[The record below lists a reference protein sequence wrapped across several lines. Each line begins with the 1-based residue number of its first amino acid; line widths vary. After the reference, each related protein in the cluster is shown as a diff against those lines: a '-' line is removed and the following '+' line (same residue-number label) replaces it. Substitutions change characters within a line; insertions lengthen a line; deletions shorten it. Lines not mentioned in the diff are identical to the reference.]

1 MQYPAFTPKLE
12 ESVVRLGLVAVGLV
26 VMSACTRT
34 VVTTIVPSSTTG
46 VASNTIGAASSR
58 AAVEGFLTAV
68 KSQDLQAMSTLW
80 GTAKGAARDQMHR
93 EEMEKRLVI
102 MQCLLMHDRW
112 RFTEDGARLLT
123 GGHQQWVVELGRK
136 ESVAT
141 TKFATV
147 TGPAG
152 RWMVEDVDVL
162 PLKDFCR

>member
-1 MQYPAFTPKLE
+1 MR
-12 ESVVRLGLVAVGLV
+12 RLGIVLASLFTLA
-26 VMSACTRT
+26 ACTRT
-34 VVTTIVPSSTTG
+34 VITTIVPSST
-46 VASNTIGAASSR
+46 SGAAPTTVGAATSR

-68 KSQDLQAMSTLW
+68 KTQDLQAMSALW
-80 GTAKGAARDQMHR
+80 GTVKGPARDQMNR

-123 GGHQQWVVELGRK
+123 GGHQQWMVELGRK

-147 TGPAG
+147 SAPGG
-152 RWMVEDVDVL
+152 RWMVEDVDVV